1 MASFFFLNF
10 SLERFKTDSIIK
22 SLRKRSQI
30 LSNVKLGYNNK
41 ALLLTD
47 AVTNADNPDD
57 GTHTWPP
64 EREHIKG
71 SKVQSVRA
79 NKQRLPQAE
88 MRLFHHTVLI
98 SNEGATTNTLEHELL
113 KRVSFAENLKSPR
126 KLHPHSSAAAEP
138 FPGLSIHSSTKTFT
152 WFLSLAI
159 TLISPTSTNLEKH
172 FNFQSFH

>member
-1 MASFFFLNF
+1 M
-10 SLERFKTDSIIK
+10 
-22 SLRKRSQI
+22 
-30 LSNVKLGYNNK
+30 KLGYNNK

-47 AVTNADNPDD
+47 AVTNAKTTLMMGRTLD
-57 GTHTWPP
+57 PP
-64 EREHIKG
+64 ARERIKG

-88 MRLFHHTVLI
+88 MRPFHHTVLI
-98 SNEGATTNTLEHELL
+98 SNEGATANTLEHKLL

-138 FPGLSIHSSTKTFT
+138 FTGLSIHSSTKTFT

-159 TLISPTSTNLEKH
+159 TLISPTSTNLENH